1 MMGHKSIFVKTAK
14 EADAILARHMYC
26 YLKNRHGLVK
36 FCKNKINRRE
46 RYFYKRELFHADPVL
61 L

>member
-1 MMGHKSIFVKTAK
+1 MGHKSIFVKTAD
-14 EADAILARHMYC
+14 EADTVWARHRYC

-36 FCKNKINRRE
+36 FCKNKIIRRE
-46 RYFYKRELFHADPVL
+46 RYFYKRELLNIDSVL